1 MLQIVGALI
10 LLIAGFAI
18 LRLLFRALIS
28 TASALAGLILL
39 CLFGPALLAGY
50 ITERITRL
58 FHIRWL
64 AGVFLTIAGMIISFM
79 WGLDGKH
86 IALEAHTFDSVK
98 FILTTALAGGLL
110 AVPLQIKNIQQNGIT
125 PEDISKEINGYYCCF
140 YTAFFLMA
148 CSACAPLIALQY
160 DISPSLMWWGGL
172 LYWLAALVT
181 LLWAASQIQALK
193 KLTCA
198 ISQTL
203 EEQPVLNSKSWLT
216 SLQND
221 YSLPD
226 SLTER
231 IWLTLISQRI
241 SRGEL
246 REFELADG
254 NWLLNNAWY
263 ERNMAGF
270 NEQLKEN
277 LSFTPD
283 ELKTLFRNRLNLSPE
298 ANDDFLDRCLDGGD
312 WYPFSEGRRFVSF
325 HHVDELRIC
334 ASCGLTEVHHA
345 PENHKPDPEWY
356 CSSLCRETETLCQDI
371 YERSYTGF
379 ISDATANGLILMKLP
394 ETWSTNEKMF
404 ASGGQGHGFAAE
416 RGNHIVDR
424 VRLKN
429 ARILGDNNARN
440 GADRLVSGTEIQT
453 KYCSTAARSVGA
465 AFDGQ
470 NGQYRYM
477 GNNGPMQ
484 LEVPRDQYA
493 GAVETMRNK
502 IREGKV
508 PGVTDPAEASR
519 LIRRG
524 HLTYTQARN
533 ITRFGTI
540 ESVTYDIAEGSVV
553 SLAAGGISFALTA
566 SVFWLSTGD
575 RDAALQT
582 AAVQAG
588 KTFTR
593 TLAVY
598 VTTQQLHRL
607 SVVQG
612 MLKHIDFSTASP
624 TVRLAL
630 QKGTGAGNISA
641 LNKVMKGTLVTSL
654 ALVAV
659 TTGPDMIK
667 MLRGRISGAQF
678 IRNLAVASSCV
689 AGGAVGSVAGGILFS
704 PLGPFGALTGRVVG
718 GVLGGMIASAVS
730 GKIAGALVEEDRVK
744 ILAMIQEQM
753 TWLAGSFLLTGHEI
767 ENLNAN
773 LARVIDQNALEI
785 IFAAGI
791 QQRAATNMLIKPLVV
806 SIIRQRP
813 VMEYD
818 ASHLGN
824 MVNRLEETLP
834 PELPA

>member
-1 MLQIVGALI
+1 
-10 LLIAGFAI
+10 
-18 LRLLFRALIS
+18 
-28 TASALAGLILL
+28 
-39 CLFGPALLAGY
+39 
-50 ITERITRL
+50 
-58 FHIRWL
+58 
-64 AGVFLTIAGMIISFM
+64 
-79 WGLDGKH
+79 
-86 IALEAHTFDSVK
+86 
-98 FILTTALAGGLL
+98 
-110 AVPLQIKNIQQNGIT
+110 
-125 PEDISKEINGYYCCF
+125 
-140 YTAFFLMA
+140 
-148 CSACAPLIALQY
+148 
-160 DISPSLMWWGGL
+160 
-172 LYWLAALVT
+172 
-181 LLWAASQIQALK
+181 
-193 KLTCA
+193 
-198 ISQTL
+198 
-203 EEQPVLNSKSWLT
+203 
-216 SLQND
+216 
-221 YSLPD
+221 
-226 SLTER
+226 
-231 IWLTLISQRI
+231 
-241 SRGEL
+241 
-246 REFELADG
+246 
-254 NWLLNNAWY
+254 
-263 ERNMAGF
+263 
-270 NEQLKEN
+270 
-277 LSFTPD
+277 
-283 ELKTLFRNRLNLSPE
+283 
-298 ANDDFLDRCLDGGD
+298 
-312 WYPFSEGRRFVSF
+312 RFVSF

-356 CSSLCRETETLCQDI
+356 CSSLCRETETLCQEI
-371 YERSYTGF
+371 YERPYNSF

-630 QKGTGAGNISA
+630 QKGTGAGNIS
-641 LNKVMKGTLVTSL
+641 
-654 ALVAV
+654 
-659 TTGPDMIK
+659 
-667 MLRGRISGAQF
+667 
-678 IRNLAVASSCV
+678 
-689 AGGAVGSVAGGILFS
+689 

-744 ILAMIQEQM
+744 ILAMIQEQV

-767 ENLNAN
+767 ENLNEN

-824 MVNRLEETLP
+824 MVNRLEEALP

>member
-1 MLQIVGALI
+1 
-10 LLIAGFAI
+10 
-18 LRLLFRALIS
+18 
-28 TASALAGLILL
+28 
-39 CLFGPALLAGY
+39 LFGPALLAGY

-64 AGVFLTIAGMIISFM
+64 AGVFLTIAGMIISLM

-203 EEQPVLNSKSWLT
+203 EEQPVLNSKSWQT

-345 PENHKPDPEWY
+345 PENHKPAPEWY
-356 CSSLCRETETLCQDI
+356 CSSLCHETETLCQDI

-540 ESVTYDIAEGSVV
+540 ESVTYDIAEGSV
-553 SLAAGGISFALTA
+553 
-566 SVFWLSTGD
+566 
-575 RDAALQT
+575 
-582 AAVQAG
+582 
-588 KTFTR
+588 
-593 TLAVY
+593 
-598 VTTQQLHRL
+598 
-607 SVVQG
+607 
-612 MLKHIDFSTASP
+612 
-624 TVRLAL
+624 
-630 QKGTGAGNISA
+630 
-641 LNKVMKGTLVTSL
+641 
-654 ALVAV
+654 
-659 TTGPDMIK
+659 
-667 MLRGRISGAQF
+667 
-678 IRNLAVASSCV
+678 
-689 AGGAVGSVAGGILFS
+689 
-704 PLGPFGALTGRVVG
+704 
-718 GVLGGMIASAVS
+718 
-730 GKIAGALVEEDRVK
+730 
-744 ILAMIQEQM
+744 
-753 TWLAGSFLLTGHEI
+753 
-767 ENLNAN
+767 
-773 LARVIDQNALEI
+773 
-785 IFAAGI
+785 
-791 QQRAATNMLIKPLVV
+791 
-806 SIIRQRP
+806 
-813 VMEYD
+813 
-818 ASHLGN
+818 
-824 MVNRLEETLP
+824 
-834 PELPA
+834 

>member
-1 MLQIVGALI
+1 
-10 LLIAGFAI
+10 
-18 LRLLFRALIS
+18 
-28 TASALAGLILL
+28 
-39 CLFGPALLAGY
+39 
-50 ITERITRL
+50 
-58 FHIRWL
+58 
-64 AGVFLTIAGMIISFM
+64 
-79 WGLDGKH
+79 
-86 IALEAHTFDSVK
+86 
-98 FILTTALAGGLL
+98 
-110 AVPLQIKNIQQNGIT
+110 
-125 PEDISKEINGYYCCF
+125 
-140 YTAFFLMA
+140 
-148 CSACAPLIALQY
+148 
-160 DISPSLMWWGGL
+160 
-172 LYWLAALVT
+172 
-181 LLWAASQIQALK
+181 
-193 KLTCA
+193 
-198 ISQTL
+198 
-203 EEQPVLNSKSWLT
+203 
-216 SLQND
+216 
-221 YSLPD
+221 
-226 SLTER
+226 
-231 IWLTLISQRI
+231 
-241 SRGEL
+241 
-246 REFELADG
+246 
-254 NWLLNNAWY
+254 
-263 ERNMAGF
+263 
-270 NEQLKEN
+270 
-277 LSFTPD
+277 
-283 ELKTLFRNRLNLSPE
+283 
-298 ANDDFLDRCLDGGD
+298 
-312 WYPFSEGRRFVSF
+312 
-325 HHVDELRIC
+325 
-334 ASCGLTEVHHA
+334 
-345 PENHKPDPEWY
+345 
-356 CSSLCRETETLCQDI
+356 
-371 YERSYTGF
+371 
-379 ISDATANGLILMKLP
+379 
-394 ETWSTNEKMF
+394 
-404 ASGGQGHGFAAE
+404 
-416 RGNHIVDR
+416 
-424 VRLKN
+424 
-429 ARILGDNNARN
+429 
-440 GADRLVSGTEIQT
+440 
-453 KYCSTAARSVGA
+453 
-465 AFDGQ
+465 
-470 NGQYRYM
+470 
-477 GNNGPMQ
+477 
-484 LEVPRDQYA
+484 
-493 GAVETMRNK
+493 
-502 IREGKV
+502 
-508 PGVTDPAEASR
+508 R

-730 GKIAGALVEEDRVK
+730 GKIAGALVKEDRVK
-744 ILAMIQEQM
+744 ILAMIQEQV

-818 ASHLGN
+818 ASHLGK

>member
-1 MLQIVGALI
+1 MKRHLNTSYRLVWNHITGTLVVASELARSRGKRAGVAVALSLAAVTSVPALAADTVVQAGETVSGGTLTNHDNQIVFGTVN
-10 LLIAGFAI
+10 GMT
-18 LRLLFRALIS
+18 IS
-28 TASALAGLILL
+28 TGLEY
-39 CLFGPALLAGY
+39 GPDNEANTGGQWVQDGGTANKTTVTSGGLQRVNPGGSVSD
-50 ITERITRL
+50 T
-58 FHIRWL
+58 
-64 AGVFLTIAGMIISFM
+64 VIS
-79 WGLDGKH
+79 
-86 IALEAHTFDSVK
+86 
-98 FILTTALAGGLL
+98 AGGG
-110 AVPLQIKNIQQNGIT
+110 Q
-125 PEDISKEINGYYCCF
+125 
-140 YTAFFLMA
+140 
-148 CSACAPLIALQY
+148 
-160 DISPSLMWWGGL
+160 
-172 LYWLAALVT
+172 
-181 LLWAASQIQALK
+181 
-193 KLTCA
+193 
-198 ISQTL
+198 
-203 EEQPVLNSKSWLT
+203 
-216 SLQND
+216 SLQGRAVN
-221 YSLPD
+221 
-226 SLTER
+226 T
-231 IWLTLISQRI
+231 TLNG
-241 SRGEL
+241 GEQ
-246 REFELADG
+246 
-254 NWLLNNAWY
+254 W
-263 ERNMAGF
+263 MH
-270 NEQLKEN
+270 
-277 LSFTPD
+277 
-283 ELKTLFRNRLNLSPE
+283 
-298 ANDDFLDRCLDGGD
+298 
-312 WYPFSEGRRFVSF
+312 EGA
-325 HHVDELRIC
+325 I
-334 ASCGLTEVHHA
+334 
-345 PENHKPDPEWY
+345 
-356 CSSLCRETETLCQDI
+356 
-371 YERSYTGF
+371 
-379 ISDATANGLILMKLP
+379 
-394 ETWSTNEKMF
+394 
-404 ASGGQGHGFAAE
+404 
-416 RGNHIVDR
+416 
-424 VRLKN
+424 
-429 ARILGDNNARN
+429 
-440 GADRLVSGTEIQT
+440 
-453 KYCSTAARSVGA
+453 
-465 AFDGQ
+465 
-470 NGQYRYM
+470 
-477 GNNGPMQ
+477 
-484 LEVPRDQYA
+484 
-493 GAVETMRNK
+493 
-502 IREGKV
+502 

-566 SVFWLSTGD
+566 SVFWLSTGE

-667 MLRGRISGAQF
+667 MLRGRISGTQF
-678 IRNLAVASSCV
+678 IRNLAVASSGV

-744 ILAMIQEQM
+744 ILAMIQEQV

-824 MVNRLEETLP
+824 MVNRLEEALP

>member
-1 MLQIVGALI
+1 MHSGA
-10 LLIAGFAI
+10 
-18 LRLLFRALIS
+18 
-28 TASALAGLILL
+28 
-39 CLFGPALLAGY
+39 
-50 ITERITRL
+50 
-58 FHIRWL
+58 
-64 AGVFLTIAGMIISFM
+64 
-79 WGLDGKH
+79 
-86 IALEAHTFDSVK
+86 
-98 FILTTALAGGLL
+98 
-110 AVPLQIKNIQQNGIT
+110 
-125 PEDISKEINGYYCCF
+125 
-140 YTAFFLMA
+140 
-148 CSACAPLIALQY
+148 
-160 DISPSLMWWGGL
+160 
-172 LYWLAALVT
+172 
-181 LLWAASQIQALK
+181 
-193 KLTCA
+193 
-198 ISQTL
+198 
-203 EEQPVLNSKSWLT
+203 
-216 SLQND
+216 
-221 YSLPD
+221 
-226 SLTER
+226 
-231 IWLTLISQRI
+231 
-241 SRGEL
+241 
-246 REFELADG
+246 
-254 NWLLNNAWY
+254 
-263 ERNMAGF
+263 
-270 NEQLKEN
+270 
-277 LSFTPD
+277 
-283 ELKTLFRNRLNLSPE
+283 
-298 ANDDFLDRCLDGGD
+298 
-312 WYPFSEGRRFVSF
+312 
-325 HHVDELRIC
+325 
-334 ASCGLTEVHHA
+334 
-345 PENHKPDPEWY
+345 PEWY

-429 ARILGDNNARN
+429 ARILGENNARN

-612 MLKHIDFSTASP
+612 MLKHIDFSTASS

-630 QKGTGAGNISA
+630 QKGTSAGNISA
-641 LNKVMKGTLVTSL
+641 LNKVMKPPSIHQFKSEGIDEGLQHGIAFYHSRKDHLRRVLHQQEVGYVQSL
-654 ALVAV
+654 TALSV
-659 TTGPDMIK
+659 G
-667 MLRGRISGAQF
+667 
-678 IRNLAVASSCV
+678 RNLLQQVG
-689 AGGAVGSVAGGILFS
+689 AGGTPADGSQHRQPLPPFLCRLKVGKEDDLPTAQYRAHCKTTLLQLAAHRFIVACRY
-704 PLGPFGALTGRVVG
+704 P
-718 GVLGGMIASAVS
+718 
-730 GKIAGALVEEDRVK
+730 
-744 ILAMIQEQM
+744 
-753 TWLAGSFLLTGHEI
+753 
-767 ENLNAN
+767 
-773 LARVIDQNALEI
+773 
-785 IFAAGI
+785 
-791 QQRAATNMLIKPLVV
+791 VV
-806 SIIRQRP
+806 SPSCQ
-813 VMEYD
+813 
-818 ASHLGN
+818 
-824 MVNRLEETLP
+824 
-834 PELPA
+834 

>member
-1 MLQIVGALI
+1 MNARKAVLADNPELI
-10 LLIAGFAI
+10 LRVLQLRFDESLSYPRISAQTGISKTAI
-18 LRLLFRALIS
+18 FSLVRRFHQVFTDWPLSGEYSCVQLARALFPGRYP
-28 TASALAGLILL
+28 SA
-39 CLFGPALLAGY
+39 PTVTQTVK
-50 ITERITRL
+50 TEKNRRNRFSPEFKWRL
-58 FHIRWL
+58 
-64 AGVFLTIAGMIISFM
+64 V
-79 WGLDGKH
+79 
-86 IALEAHTFDSVK
+86 
-98 FILTTALAGGLL
+98 
-110 AVPLQIKNIQQNGIT
+110 QQ
-125 PEDISKEINGYYCCF
+125 
-140 YTAFFLMA
+140 
-148 CSACAPLIALQY
+148 
-160 DISPSLMWWGGL
+160 
-172 LYWLAALVT
+172 T
-181 LLWAASQIQALK
+181 LL
-193 KLTCA
+193 
-198 ISQTL
+198 
-203 EEQPVLNSKSWLT
+203 
-216 SLQND
+216 
-221 YSLPD
+221 
-226 SLTER
+226 
-231 IWLTLISQRI
+231 
-241 SRGEL
+241 
-246 REFELADG
+246 
-254 NWLLNNAWY
+254 
-263 ERNMAGF
+263 
-270 NEQLKEN
+270 
-277 LSFTPD
+277 
-283 ELKTLFRNRLNLSPE
+283 
-298 ANDDFLDRCLDGGD
+298 
-312 WYPFSEGRRFVSF
+312 
-325 HHVDELRIC
+325 
-334 ASCGLTEVHHA
+334 
-345 PENHKPDPEWY
+345 
-356 CSSLCRETETLCQDI
+356 
-371 YERSYTGF
+371 
-379 ISDATANGLILMKLP
+379 
-394 ETWSTNEKMF
+394 
-404 ASGGQGHGFAAE
+404 
-416 RGNHIVDR
+416 
-424 VRLKN
+424 
-429 ARILGDNNARN
+429 
-440 GADRLVSGTEIQT
+440 
-453 KYCSTAARSVGA
+453 
-465 AFDGQ
+465 
-470 NGQYRYM
+470 
-477 GNNGPMQ
+477 
-484 LEVPRDQYA
+484 
-493 GAVETMRNK
+493 
-502 IREGKV
+502 

-667 MLRGRISGAQF
+667 MLRGRISGTQF
-678 IRNLAVASSCV
+678 IRNLAVASSGV

-744 ILAMIQEQM
+744 ILAMIQEQV

-767 ENLNAN
+767 ENLNEN

-824 MVNRLEETLP
+824 MVNRLEEALP

>member
-1 MLQIVGALI
+1 
-10 LLIAGFAI
+10 
-18 LRLLFRALIS
+18 
-28 TASALAGLILL
+28 
-39 CLFGPALLAGY
+39 
-50 ITERITRL
+50 
-58 FHIRWL
+58 
-64 AGVFLTIAGMIISFM
+64 
-79 WGLDGKH
+79 
-86 IALEAHTFDSVK
+86 
-98 FILTTALAGGLL
+98 
-110 AVPLQIKNIQQNGIT
+110 
-125 PEDISKEINGYYCCF
+125 
-140 YTAFFLMA
+140 
-148 CSACAPLIALQY
+148 
-160 DISPSLMWWGGL
+160 
-172 LYWLAALVT
+172 
-181 LLWAASQIQALK
+181 
-193 KLTCA
+193 
-198 ISQTL
+198 
-203 EEQPVLNSKSWLT
+203 
-216 SLQND
+216 
-221 YSLPD
+221 
-226 SLTER
+226 
-231 IWLTLISQRI
+231 
-241 SRGEL
+241 
-246 REFELADG
+246 
-254 NWLLNNAWY
+254 
-263 ERNMAGF
+263 
-270 NEQLKEN
+270 
-277 LSFTPD
+277 
-283 ELKTLFRNRLNLSPE
+283 
-298 ANDDFLDRCLDGGD
+298 
-312 WYPFSEGRRFVSF
+312 
-325 HHVDELRIC
+325 
-334 ASCGLTEVHHA
+334 
-345 PENHKPDPEWY
+345 
-356 CSSLCRETETLCQDI
+356 
-371 YERSYTGF
+371 
-379 ISDATANGLILMKLP
+379 
-394 ETWSTNEKMF
+394 
-404 ASGGQGHGFAAE
+404 
-416 RGNHIVDR
+416 
-424 VRLKN
+424 
-429 ARILGDNNARN
+429 
-440 GADRLVSGTEIQT
+440 
-453 KYCSTAARSVGA
+453 
-465 AFDGQ
+465 
-470 NGQYRYM
+470 
-477 GNNGPMQ
+477 MQ

-493 GAVETMRNK
+493 GAVETMKNK

-624 TVRLAL
+624 TVRQAL

-641 LNKVMKGTLVTSL
+641 LNKVMKGSLVTSL

-730 GKIAGALVEEDRVK
+730 AIFPDTAE
-744 ILAMIQEQM
+744 AMIQEQM

>member
-241 SRGEL
+241 SRG
-246 REFELADG
+246 
-254 NWLLNNAWY
+254 
-263 ERNMAGF
+263 
-270 NEQLKEN
+270 
-277 LSFTPD
+277 
-283 ELKTLFRNRLNLSPE
+283 
-298 ANDDFLDRCLDGGD
+298 
-312 WYPFSEGRRFVSF
+312 
-325 HHVDELRIC
+325 
-334 ASCGLTEVHHA
+334 
-345 PENHKPDPEWY
+345 
-356 CSSLCRETETLCQDI
+356 
-371 YERSYTGF
+371 
-379 ISDATANGLILMKLP
+379 
-394 ETWSTNEKMF
+394 
-404 ASGGQGHGFAAE
+404 
-416 RGNHIVDR
+416 
-424 VRLKN
+424 
-429 ARILGDNNARN
+429 
-440 GADRLVSGTEIQT
+440 
-453 KYCSTAARSVGA
+453 
-465 AFDGQ
+465 
-470 NGQYRYM
+470 
-477 GNNGPMQ
+477 
-484 LEVPRDQYA
+484 
-493 GAVETMRNK
+493 
-502 IREGKV
+502 
-508 PGVTDPAEASR
+508 
-519 LIRRG
+519 

-566 SVFWLSTGD
+566 SVFWLSTGE

-667 MLRGRISGAQF
+667 MLRGRISGTQF
-678 IRNLAVASSCV
+678 IRNLAVASSGV

-744 ILAMIQEQM
+744 ILAMIQEQV

-767 ENLNAN
+767 ENLNEN

-824 MVNRLEETLP
+824 MVNRLEEALP